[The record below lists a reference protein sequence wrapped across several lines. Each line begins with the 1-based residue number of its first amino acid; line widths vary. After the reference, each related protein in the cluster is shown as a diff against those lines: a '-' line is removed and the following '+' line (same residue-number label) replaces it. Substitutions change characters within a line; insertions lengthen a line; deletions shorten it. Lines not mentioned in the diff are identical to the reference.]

1 MPRQICLGLSLVG
14 IMNMVRK
21 ESELGVAKKKTNCVT
36 VNCAEN
42 CSVFKLLGS
51 KKQHCPLH
59 GSFITITLE
68 STDCLLFLN

>member
-1 MPRQICLGLSLVG
+1 
-14 IMNMVRK
+14 MNMARK
-21 ESELGVAKKKTNCVT
+21 ELELNYCVT

-68 STDCLLFLN
+68 STDCLLFFKLAPQSSEYFSVIQLLIYFVL

>member
-1 MPRQICLGLSLVG
+1 
-14 IMNMVRK
+14 MNMVRK
-21 ESELGVAKKKTNCVT
+21 ESELGVAKKKNNYCVT